1 MPNHFE
7 EQLNVEIRITDKWTN
22 QTNLWFVEKYCQ
34 DLLEHVSKNG
44 PDILGLQV
52 QTIQPE
58 LVGVNSVCLWNFM
71 SVIVSSE
78 QLDSYVLWN

>member
-1 MPNHFE
+1 MPLTSGQTKPLVCRKVLPRFIRACFE
-7 EQLNVEIRITDKWTN
+7 
-22 QTNLWFVEKYCQ
+22 
-34 DLLEHVSKNG
+34 NG

-71 SVIVSSE
+71 SVIVSSD
-78 QLDSYVLWN
+78 QLVSYVLWN